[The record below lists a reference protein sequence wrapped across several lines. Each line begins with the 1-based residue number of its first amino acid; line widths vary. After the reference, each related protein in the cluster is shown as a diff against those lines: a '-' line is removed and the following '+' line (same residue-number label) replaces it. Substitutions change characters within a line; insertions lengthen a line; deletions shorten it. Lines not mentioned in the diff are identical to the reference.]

1 MFFTVVLSIFNFFG
15 FLSTPSGSLL
25 VGSLL
30 IITFIHFTFGIYY
43 SKVKFFYLTLGSSLA
58 LLQVVLVYSAYQ
70 NMILL
75 LFASLSLCFL
85 FFILTLENLRFKF
98 IYVICLLSLLGI
110 FIPQAYANLYYFS
123 LQIIFLGTWLFIQPK
138 LTLKTRFI
146 SVFFLLISLLN
157 WFLIL
162 LSAFL
167 DNSPAFFAEMEYTI
181 AWSAQLLGISVFFW
195 VEFPIQILENT
206 QQPKIIDNPILGE
219 DDLLQKFDNAFVYHR
234 PLSTIDGDFLWTGTL
249 NISPSP
255 LQVVV
260 VADCTGSGETARY
273 LKNTGQKLLEK
284 IIKEKR
290 SSDPAQIL
298 SRLDELLILEL
309 ENQNLSSSGVI
320 VETAISMSLILID
333 ERDDIVYFA
342 GAGAPI
348 FYVRQDKVYQ
358 LKGTRFLIG
367 TQQRY
372 LDKVFETTTLDLQEG
387 DILFLFTDGYAN
399 QLGGET
405 GSRFMRKYFK
415 KLLLENNQLPLSEQ
429 KAELEREF
437 LQWKG
442 NHVQTDDAMVVGIQ
456 FI

>member
-1 MFFTVVLSIFNFFG
+1 MTLLVFNFFG

-30 IITFIHFTFGIYY
+30 IITCTHLIFSVYY
-43 SKVKFFYLTLGSSLA
+43 SKLRFVYLILSSLLA

-70 NMILL
+70 NMVFL
-75 LFASLSLCFL
+75 LFLSLSFYFLCHL
-85 FFILTLENLRFKF
+85 LTLENLKFKAT
-98 IYVICLLSLLGI
+98 YVICLIAFIGVV
-110 FIPQAYANLYYFS
+110 IPQAYANLYYFI
-123 LQIIFLGTWLFIQPK
+123 LHIIFSGIWLFIQPQSE
-138 LTLKTRFI
+138 LKIRFA
-146 SVFFLLISLLN
+146 SVFFLLISLSS
-157 WFLIL
+157 WILIL
-162 LSAFL
+162 MSAFL
-167 DNSPAFFAEMEYTI
+167 DSSPAFFAGMEYAT
-181 AWSAQLLGISVFFW
+181 AWSAQLLGLSIFSW
-195 VEFPIQILENT
+195 VEYPISLLNQSRK
-206 QQPKIIDNPILGE
+206 PKIIDKPTLGE
-219 DDLLQKFDNAFVYHR
+219 EDLLQKFDNVFVYHR
-234 PLSTIDGDFLWTGTL
+234 PLSTIDGDFLWIGIL
-249 NISPSP
+249 NVAPVP
-255 LQVVV
+255 LKVVA
-260 VADCTGSGETARY
+260 VADCTGSGEIARY
-273 LKNTGQKLLEK
+273 LKNTAQRLLER

-309 ENQNLSSSGVI
+309 ESQNLSPTGVI
-320 VETAISMSLILID
+320 VETAISITLILID

-348 FYVRQDKVYQ
+348 FYVRQDKIYQ
-358 LKGTRFLIG
+358 LKGNRFLIG
-367 TQQRY
+367 TQQKNR
-372 LDKVFETTTLDLQEG
+372 DKVFETTTLDLQEG

-442 NHVQTDDAMVVGIQ
+442 NHVQTDDAMVVGLQ